1 MSNHLIIGL
10 GGTGGKIIRELR
22 KRIYQEFR
30 NTEPGNGVHIDYVY
44 VDSSLE
50 DLNNRSEWKVLGK
63 GVHLGEAQKVDING
77 ISTSVLDNINQY
89 PGLRAFLTDDDV
101 SKLRSDRQMGEIIK
115 EGIGGQRRR
124 LGRILMA
131 NNMASASR
139 GNFESAVRAAM
150 DRLRTD
156 SNGDENV
163 TFHICA
169 GLAGGT
175 GSGSI
180 IDAIAQLRTWY
191 PYDGN
196 MKPPKYKMRLIVYIP
211 EQTPNRMDF
220 DKGFYQANGYAA
232 LMELNALSIGEY
244 KPVDIKGLLD
254 INTKKP
260 RRLLINQDAFESCYV
275 FTNSN
280 EHAKTKDPFN
290 ELPSTVADFLFQ
302 TIVVPE
308 ITGGKGEMSRL
319 VSNENEGAA
328 PEEDAAGSANRSR
341 KFLTFGITRVSYPEA
356 EVREFVTYSYAR
368 QAALQLTYNYW
379 IDGKGYDERTLEEVG
394 SGYREEIKNPKN
406 RGRWLL
412 DASHLMLSE
421 PIIESNA
428 TKIWRTLD
436 NTWSSRIA
444 YEVGDITNTEPDKKK
459 WVNLLS
465 ERCKNFYEKHF
476 RNVGVK
482 AFYKNQR
489 EEINAY
495 SNHIRRHIEQILF
508 DEWVTGSRS
517 ALEIEKYVGYLIEDC
532 IARTKDCEEK
542 RTQLAN
548 EELAKA
554 DAEMKKQKIE
564 YDNIGWMR
572 DTLTGA
578 SGKILGRYQTA
589 IVDYYITQTR
599 VEAFSYSKELLEA
612 IIIKLEEMK
621 EGLQKFKER
630 ISNIKKEVEK
640 QIANKC
646 KINESKEETNI
657 KRYDPQKVRDIVKQY
672 TSNFK
677 YQDESARQI
686 RRKLVEQIGDLE
698 EHSFGSLCARID
710 ESSATDII
718 LDVCTDRAISAME
731 ETAKSSAINRM
742 VGVNILEK
750 LKDELTSDEK
760 LEEFARMTIYKSGA
774 WVQFNANEVH
784 REGGVPMASMLQ
796 LSIPEATENTQT
808 FRDRLIQAFRAQI
821 RGEFSVGKDVSLNYN
836 KNEIVCVTA
845 YSGFPLRFVSNLT
858 VLRDKYNYLLADNRA
873 DMHRLLLHTESFD
886 KELPSLFNIDANELR
901 WMVFKPLMLAYT
913 LGLIEEKEN
922 PETGE
927 RFSAIRK
934 KNQFGEDR
942 WIKIGKTFATALDYL
957 SGDYATARGL
967 MVQVE
972 NTLKISARTNEQKA
986 TLKPILG
993 KVLKNEVL
1001 NSLCNGNEFH
1011 PDFPRYENLA
1021 VEILNKELKE
1031 L

>member
-1 MSNHLIIGL
+1 MSSHLIIGL

-30 NTEPGNGVHIDYVY
+30 STEPGNGVHIDYVY
-44 VDSSLE
+44 VDSSLD
-50 DLNNRSEWKVLGK
+50 DLNNRSDWKVLGK
-63 GVHLGEAQKVDING
+63 SVHLGEAQKVDING
-77 ISTSVLDNINQY
+77 INASVLDNINQY
-89 PGLRAFLTDDDV
+89 PGLRAFMTDDDIRMI
-101 SKLRSDRQMGEIIK
+101 RSDRQMGEIIGS
-115 EGIGGQRRR
+115 GIGGQRRR
-124 LGRILMA
+124 LGRLLMA
-131 NNMASASR
+131 NNMANAGDR
-139 GNFESAVRAAM
+139 GNFENIVRAAVK
-150 DRLRTD
+150 RLQSD
-156 SNGDENV
+156 SGDENV

-191 PYDGN
+191 PYN
-196 MKPPKYKMRLIVYIP
+196 ARPQKYKMCLVTYLP
-211 EQTPNRMDF
+211 EQALAYSDD
-220 DKGFYQANGYAA
+220 DKGYYQANGYAA
-232 LMELNALSIGEY
+232 LKEINALSVGEY
-244 KPVDIKGLLD
+244 KPVDVKGEMD
-254 INTKKP
+254 IYTKKP
-260 RRLLINQDAFESCYV
+260 KRLLENQEAFEACYIY
-275 FTNSN
+275 TNIN
-280 EHAKTKDPFN
+280 EHGKIKDLKT
-290 ELPSTVADFLFQ
+290 ELPSIVADFLFQ
-302 TIVVPE
+302 TIVVSE
-308 ITGGKGEMSRL
+308 ITGGKGKMGRL
-319 VSNENEGAA
+319 DSNENEGGA
-328 PEEDAAGSANRSR
+328 PEEDAAGIATRSR

-421 PIIESNA
+421 PIIESTA
-428 TKIWRTLD
+428 TKTWRTLD

-444 YEVGDITNTEPDKKK
+444 REVSDITNAEPDKKK
-459 WVNLLS
+459 WVNILS
-465 ERCKNFYEKHF
+465 DRCKNFYEKDF

-495 SNHIRRHIEQILF
+495 STFIRRHIEQILF

-532 IARTKDCEEK
+532 IVRTKDCEDK

-554 DAEMKKQKIE
+554 EAEMKKQKIE
-564 YDNIGWMR
+564 YDNIGWLR
-572 DTLTGA
+572 DTITGA

-589 IVDYYITQTR
+589 IVDYYTTQTR

-621 EGLQKFKER
+621 EGIQMFKKR
-630 ISNIKKEVEK
+630 ISDIKNDVEE
-640 QIANKC
+640 QAANKC
-646 KINESKEETNI
+646 KVNESQDETNI

-672 TSNFK
+672 TSNAK
-677 YQDESARQI
+677 YQEESARQI
-686 RRKLVEQIGDLE
+686 RRKLVEQIGDTG
-698 EHSFGSLCARID
+698 EHTFSSLYAKVD
-710 ESSATDII
+710 KSTANDII
-718 LDVCTDRAISAME
+718 LNVCTDRAISAME

-760 LEEFARMTIYKSGA
+760 LEEFVRMTIRKSGA
-774 WVQFNANEVH
+774 WIQFNKEEVNK
-784 REGGVPMASMLQ
+784 GGVTMPSMVQ
-796 LSIPEATENTQT
+796 LSIPKAGENTQA
-808 FRDRLIQAFRAQI
+808 FRDKLIQAFRAQI
-821 RGEFSVGKDVSLNYN
+821 KGEFSEKEDVSLNYN
-836 KNEIVCVTA
+836 NNEIVCVSA
-845 YSGFPLRFVSNLT
+845 YSGFPLRFVSNMT
-858 VLRDKYNYLLADNRA
+858 ILRDKYNYLLADNKG

-886 KELPSLFNIDANELR
+886 KELPELFSLDANELR

-927 RFSAIRK
+927 HFSAMK
-934 KNQFGEDR
+934 QKDQFDNDE
-942 WIKIGKTFATALDYL
+942 WVKIGKTFAAALDYL
-957 SGDYATARGL
+957 SGDYAKAKGL
-967 MVQVE
+967 MIQVE
-972 NTLKISARTNEQKA
+972 NTLKTSARTNEQKA

-993 KVLKNEVL
+993 NVLKNEVL

-1011 PDFPRYENLA
+1011 PDFPRYKNLA

>member
-1 MSNHLIIGL
+1 MSSHLIIGL

-44 VDSSLE
+44 VDSSLD
-50 DLNNRSEWKVLGK
+50 DLNNRSDWKVLGK
-63 GVHLGEAQKVDING
+63 SVHLGEAQKVDING
-77 ISTSVLDNINQY
+77 INASVLDNINQY
-89 PGLRAFLTDDDV
+89 PGLRAFMTDDDIRMI
-101 SKLRSDRQMGEIIK
+101 RSDRQMGEIIGS
-115 EGIGGQRRR
+115 GIGGQRRR
-124 LGRILMA
+124 LGRLLMA
-131 NNMASASR
+131 NNMANAGDR
-139 GNFESAVRAAM
+139 GNFENIVRAAVK
-150 DRLRTD
+150 RLQSD
-156 SNGDENV
+156 SGDENV

-180 IDAIAQLRTWY
+180 IDTIAQIRSWY
-191 PYDGN
+191 PYND
-196 MKPPKYKMRLIVYIP
+196 KPQKYKMRLIVYVP
-211 EQTPNRMDF
+211 EQALAYASD
-220 DKGFYQANGYAA
+220 DKGYYQANGYAA
-232 LMELNALSIGEY
+232 LKELNALSIGEY
-244 KPVDIKGLLD
+244 KPVDVKGEID
-254 INTKKP
+254 ILTQKP
-260 RRLLINQDAFESCYV
+260 KRLLEGQPAFEACYIY
-275 FTNSN
+275 TNIN
-280 EHAKTKDPFN
+280 EHGKIKDLKY
-290 ELPSTVADFLFQ
+290 ELPATVADFLFQ
-302 TIVVPE
+302 TIVIPE
-308 ITGGKGEMSRL
+308 ITGGKGKMERL
-319 VSNENEGAA
+319 DSNENDGAA
-328 PEEDAAGSANRSR
+328 PEEDAAGIACRSR

-368 QAALQLTYNYW
+368 QATLQLTYNYW

-421 PIIESNA
+421 PIIESTA
-428 TKIWRTLD
+428 TKTWRSLD

-444 YEVGDITNTEPDKKK
+444 REVSDLTNAEPDKKK
-459 WVNLLS
+459 WVNILS
-465 ERCKNFYEKHF
+465 DRCKNFYEKDF

-495 SNHIRRHIEQILF
+495 STYIRRHIEQILF

-532 IARTKDCEEK
+532 LARTKDCEDK

-554 DAEMKKQKIE
+554 EAEMKKQKIE
-564 YDNIGWMR
+564 YDNIGWLR
-572 DTLTGA
+572 DTITGA

-589 IVDYYITQTR
+589 IVDYYTTQTR

-630 ISNIKKEVEK
+630 IARIKKEVEE
-640 QIANKC
+640 QAANKC
-646 KINESKEETNI
+646 KVDEGQDETNI

-672 TSNFK
+672 ISNAK
-677 YQDESARQI
+677 YQEESARQI
-686 RRKLVEQIGDLE
+686 RRKLVEQIGDNS
-698 EHSFGSLCARID
+698 EHTFAGLYAKVD
-710 ESSATDII
+710 ESTANDII
-718 LDVCTDRAISAME
+718 LDVCTNRAISAME

-750 LKDELTSDEK
+750 LKEELTSDEK
-760 LEEFARMTIYKSGA
+760 LEEFVKTTIRKSGA
-774 WVQFNANEVH
+774 WVQFNEAQVN
-784 REGGVPMASMLQ
+784 RGGVTMPSMVQ
-796 LSIPEATENTQT
+796 LSIPKASENTQA
-808 FRDRLIQAFRAQI
+808 FRDKLIQAFRAQI
-821 RGEFSVGKDVSLNYN
+821 KGEFSEKEDVSLNYN
-836 KNEIVCVTA
+836 NNEIVCVSA
-845 YSGFPLRFVSNLT
+845 YSGFPLRFVSNMT
-858 VLRDKYNYLLADNRA
+858 VLRDKYNYLLADNRG

-886 KELPSLFNIDANELR
+886 KELPELFSYDANELR
-901 WMVFKPLMLAYT
+901 WIIIKPLMLAYA

-927 RFSAIRK
+927 HFSAMK
-934 KNQFGEDR
+934 QKDQFGEDE
-942 WIKIGKTFATALDYL
+942 WVKIGKTFAAALDFL
-957 SGDYATARGL
+957 SGDYAKAKGL
-967 MVQVE
+967 MTQVE
-972 NTLKISARTNEQKA
+972 NTLKTSARTNEQKA
-986 TLKPILG
+986 ALKPILG

-1011 PDFPRYENLA
+1011 PDFPRYKNLA